1 MLKNANVTTL
11 RQVLRRFSFALDGLK
26 AAYRSEQS
34 FRIQL
39 AVSVVV
45 VLAGGLLG
53 LTQLEWLFVMKGV
66 VGSRL
71 VITHCRDTL
80 TDSHLR
86 SPEKTGQWIGIN
98 ASREES
104 FVKRKAKRVGL
115 IVACEMPLDQQACQ
129 RGVRGVR

>member
-11 RQVLRRFSFALDGLK
+11 RQVLKVLRRFSFALDGLK

-66 VGSRL
+66 VAGCGVASYNHTMARQPDWCMLALSQKSRPMDR
-71 VITHCRDTL
+71 HQCF
-80 TDSHLR
+80 
-86 SPEKTGQWIGIN
+86 
-98 ASREES
+98 A
-104 FVKRKAKRVGL
+104 
-115 IVACEMPLDQQACQ
+115 
-129 RGVRGVR
+129 